1 MAWLLARGERE
12 RDPLLRA
19 WHRLARRY
27 ARLGL
32 AREPHEPALAWAQRV
47 HAHRPDPALI
57 ALSQRFAEARYAG
70 TRTELAPLLRDLRRH
85 RPTSGATS

>member
-1 MAWLLARGERE
+1 R
-12 RDPLLRA
+12 
-19 WHRLARRY
+19 
-27 ARLGL
+27 L

-47 HAHRPDPALI
+47 HAQRPDPALI